1 MNPKNRKIN
10 TKPSVKRPKPKR
22 LPMTPKKSRR
32 PNPKKF
38 RSVQIRKGV
47 KQPRTKTM
55 QRISN
60 TKTSSVI
67 KNEILKERKN
77 QKQNIVKL
85 NQKIT
90 KLRNLP
96 ISMSGLEEL
105 RESSI
110 NRIQNNRLDLSSE
123 IKEISAKLVSSA
135 KRLSKLERKFRKLKS
150 Q

>member
-1 MNPKNRKIN
+1 MKPKNRKIN

-22 LPMTPKKSRR
+22 LPTTPKKSRR

-38 RSVQIRKGV
+38 RAVKIRKGV
-47 KQPRTKTM
+47 KRPRTKTT
-55 QRISN
+55 QGISN

-77 QKQNIVKL
+77 QKQNIEKL
-85 NQKIT
+85 NQKVT

-110 NRIQNNRLDLSSE
+110 NRIQNDRLDLSSE
-123 IKEISAKLVSSA
+123 IKEISAKLVLSA
-135 KRLSKLERKFRKLKS
+135 KRLSKLERKFRKLKL